1 MSIIIRNTKYEEIKQ
16 LGKGGYGR
24 VIQVKSKSDNK
35 IYAIKEIIIKDEMEI
50 SVENIKNEANIL
62 SKFNCNNIV
71 KYYDSYLDKDKFYIL
86 MEYCDGQNLRD
97 FININNK
104 NNELIE
110 ENILYNIII
119 QICIG
124 IKEIHNK
131 NIIHR
136 DLKPENIFMND
147 KNEIK
152 IGDFG
157 ISKYFGTNKEYT
169 KTLKKAGSIEYL
181 APEIL
186 IDGIYNEKSDMYSLG
201 CIIYELF
208 NLSKYYIDNL
218 IHKIKK
224 IDSNIYNKKWQE
236 IINSLLQKNY
246 NKRMNINKVYDIIL
260 NEIKINE
267 LENEINN
274 ININNE
280 INNKNIIIGE
290 IFINKDN
297 INKDIRI
304 INSFENVKRK

>member
-71 KYYDSYLDKDKFYIL
+71 KYYDSYLDKDKFYIV
-86 MEYCDGQNLRD
+86 MEYCDGQNLQN
-97 FININNK
+97 FIDKNK
-104 NNELIE
+104 ELIE

-169 KTLKKAGSIEYL
+169 KTLKKAGSIEY
-181 APEIL
+181 
-186 IDGIYNEKSDMYSLG
+186 
-201 CIIYELF
+201 
-208 NLSKYYIDNL
+208 
-218 IHKIKK
+218 
-224 IDSNIYNKKWQE
+224 
-236 IINSLLQKNY
+236 
-246 NKRMNINKVYDIIL
+246 
-260 NEIKINE
+260 
-267 LENEINN
+267 
-274 ININNE
+274 
-280 INNKNIIIGE
+280 
-290 IFINKDN
+290 
-297 INKDIRI
+297 
-304 INSFENVKRK
+304 